1 MKLTKKHIVIGC
13 LERIEV
19 LQEHAMRVNDA
30 FYYIR
35 SLDRRTEID
44 HGDIINKLYEE
55 EMDEWRKLAMWGLT
69 LDDADRDRIK
79 AAVHQRF
86 LRDGLSVHDW
96 MSDGVAAGSWL
107 SSDEAEFREMAKKAF
122 GPKEEE

>member
-1 MKLTKKHIVIGC
+1 MKLTNKSIVVGC

-19 LQEHAMRVNDA
+19 LQEHVRRVSDA
-30 FYYIR
+30 VHYIR

-44 HGDIINKLYEE
+44 HVDIINKLYEE
-55 EMDEWRKLAMWGLT
+55 EMIEWRKLAMWGLT

-86 LRDGLSVHDW
+86 LRDGMAVHDW
-96 MSDGVAAGSWL
+96 MSDGVAAGYWL
-107 SSDEAEFREMAKKAF
+107 SSDEEEFRAMAKKAF
-122 GPKEEE
+122 SPKDKE

>member
-1 MKLTKKHIVIGC
+1 MKLTNKSIAVGC

-19 LQEHAMRVNDA
+19 LQEHVRRVNDA
-30 FYYIR
+30 VHYIR

-55 EMDEWRKLAMWGLT
+55 EMVEWRKLAMWGLT

-79 AAVHQRF
+79 AAVHHRF
-86 LRDGLSVHDW
+86 LRDGVSVADW
-96 MSDGVAAGSWL
+96 INGGVTPGWWL
-107 SSDEAEFREMAKKAF
+107 KSDEEEFRAMAKKAF
-122 GPKEEE
+122 SPKEEA

>member
-1 MKLTKKHIVIGC
+1 MKLTNKSIAVGC

-19 LQEHAMRVNDA
+19 LQEHVRRVNDA
-30 FYYIR
+30 VHYIR

-55 EMDEWRKLAMWGLT
+55 EMVEWRKLAMWGLT

-86 LRDGLSVHDW
+86 LRDGMSVHDW
-96 MSDGVAAGSWL
+96 MNDGVAAGSWL
-107 SSDEAEFREMAKKAF
+107 SSDEAEFRAMAKKAF
-122 GPKEEE
+122 APKEEA

>member
-1 MKLTKKHIVIGC
+1 MKLTNKSIAVGC

-19 LQEHAMRVNDA
+19 LQEHVRRVNDA
-30 FYYIR
+30 VHYIR

-44 HGDIINKLYEE
+44 HVDIINKLYEE
-55 EMDEWRKLAMWGLT
+55 EMVEWRKCAMWGLT

-86 LRDGLSVHDW
+86 LRDGMSVHDW
-96 MSDGVAAGSWL
+96 MSDGVSAGYWL
-107 SSDEAEFREMAKKAF
+107 SSDEAEFRAMAKKAF
-122 GPKEEE
+122 GPKEES

>member
-1 MKLTKKHIVIGC
+1 MMLSTTSAV
-13 LERIEV
+13 
-19 LQEHAMRVNDA
+19 
-30 FYYIR
+30 
-35 SLDRRTEID
+35 STEID

-55 EMDEWRKLAMWGLT
+55 EMVEWRKLAMWGLT

-86 LRDGLSVHDW
+86 LRDGMSVHDW

-107 SSDEAEFREMAKKAF
+107 SSDEAEFRAMAKKAF
-122 GPKEEE
+122 APKEN